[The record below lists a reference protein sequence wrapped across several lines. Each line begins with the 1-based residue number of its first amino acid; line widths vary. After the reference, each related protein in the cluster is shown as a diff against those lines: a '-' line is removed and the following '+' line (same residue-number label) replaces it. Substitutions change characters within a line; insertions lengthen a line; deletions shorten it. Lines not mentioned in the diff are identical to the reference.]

1 MDFDACY
8 RAATSRD
15 RRFDGVFFTAV
26 LTTGIYCRPS
36 CPAVSPKRCNVR
48 YYRTAAAAQE
58 AGFRACK
65 RCRPDASPG
74 SPEWNLRADLVGRAM
89 RLIADGVVDREG
101 VAGIAA
107 RVGYSTRQL
116 HRQLLQ
122 EVGAGPLAL
131 ARSQRT
137 RTARMLL
144 EGTSLPMTE
153 VAFAAGFSSIRQF
166 NATIHDVFAS
176 TPTEI
181 RTLAERRHSREVQPG
196 PDTIR
201 LRLPHRPPLDLQ
213 GLFAFLGTR
222 AIPGVEELRDGV
234 YRRVLSL
241 AHGTAIV
248 SLSAANSAGKGTEGS
263 HVICDLQL
271 TDLHDLASAV
281 ERCRRLLDL
290 DADPAAVLHVL
301 GEDPLLADI
310 VACSPGRRLPG
321 HVDGEELAVR
331 AVLGQQVSVQGARTI
346 AGRLVARYG
355 KPLAQPIGSLT
366 HAFPTAAALA
376 AADPRDF
383 PMPNGRRR
391 ALMGLT
397 QALASG
403 NLRLDPGVDRDAA
416 EHALLSLDGIGPWTA
431 SYIRMRALGDP
442 DAFLPTDL
450 GVRHALLQLGAAA
463 DPRSAMRLAE
473 SWRPYR
479 AYALQ
484 HLWAQLDSPLTKIT
498 ADGRI

>member
-8 RAATSRD
+8 RAASSRD
-15 RRFDGVFFTAV
+15 SRFDGVFFTAV

-36 CPAVSPKRCNVR
+36 CPAVSPKRCNVG

-65 RCRPDASPG
+65 RCRPDAAPG

-101 VAGIAA
+101 VGGLAS
-107 RVGYSTRQL
+107 RLGYSSRQL
-116 HRQLLQ
+116 HRQLLK

-166 NATIHDVFAS
+166 NATIHEVFDS
-176 TPTEI
+176 TPTEV
-181 RTLAERRHSREVQPG
+181 RLRGASRHARDGQPG

-201 LRLPHRPPLDLQ
+201 LRLPYRPPLDLQ
-213 GLFAFLGTR
+213 GLFAFLGTHVV
-222 AIPGVEELRDGV
+222 PGVEELREGV

-241 AHGTAIV
+241 ANGTAIV
-248 SLSAANSAGKGTEGS
+248 SLSSPDGAGKESDAS

-281 ERCRRLLDL
+281 QRCRRLLDL
-290 DADPAAVLHVL
+290 DADPAAVANVL

-310 VACSPGRRLPG
+310 IACHPGRRIAG
-321 HVDGEELAVR
+321 HVDGDELAVR
-331 AVLGQQVSVQGARTI
+331 AVLGQHGSAQGKRIVAS
-346 AGRLVARYG
+346 RLVARYG
-355 KPLAQPIGSLT
+355 KRLAQPMGSLT

-376 AADPRDF
+376 EADPRDL
-383 PMPNGRRR
+383 PVPESRRR
-391 ALMGLT
+391 VLISLAKALF
-397 QALASG
+397 SG
-403 NLRLDPGVDRDAA
+403 DVRLDPGVDRDAA
-416 EHALLSLDGIGPWTA
+416 ERALLSVEGIGLWTS

-450 GVRHALLQLGAAA
+450 GMRHALLQLGVAA

-473 SWRPYR
+473 RWRPYR
-479 AYALQ
+479 AYAVQ
-484 HLWAQLDSPLTKIT
+484 HLWASLDNSSARLT
-498 ADGRI
+498 AEGRI